1 MTSTVAQQA
10 LISAL
15 TSLFSGRVYA
25 LVGPDNPTTPY
36 AVYQIVGSAPENT
49 LNQGVTIENDRY
61 QVDIYA
67 PLYQDVHDLGD
78 SARAALIAVA
88 WPLSFV
94 FLTQTDQFESEL
106 KLHRV
111 TQDYSTW
118 QNRRF

>member
-1 MTSTVAQQA
+1 MSSTVVQQA
-10 LISAL
+10 LVSAL
-15 TSLFSGRVYA
+15 ASLFSSRVYA
-25 LVGPDNPTTPY
+25 LIGPDNPTTPY
-36 AVYQIVGSAPENT
+36 AVFQIVGSAPENT

-61 QVDIYA
+61 QLDIYA
-67 PLYQDVHDLGD
+67 PLYQDVHDFAD
-78 SARAALIAVA
+78 AARATLIAIA

-118 QNRRF
+118 QNRRL